1 VPAPYRILTS
11 PVRLTGELH
20 VAHLATLASVDA
32 LLRRARAEGS
42 DVAWQAA
49 TLAGD
54 LGSQAIVERELT
66 RQGTS
71 RTDLGRE
78 AFVERVR
85 AQEAES
91 REHVTRDLAAIGIVA
106 DLGADALDT
115 EPVVRAARTA
125 FVRLYEE
132 GLLTRQERV
141 VATCSRCRTVIDAA
155 DAIPASLDTDVITLK
170 LGPPE
175 AAGPQ
180 VTFEVEVDLM
190 APELLPGVVA
200 VAVPGDHPATGS
212 QVVLPVADAVVPVIG
227 DADVQTPEL
236 VVPSHDPAGL
246 AFARRYGLMPID
258 VLDAD
263 GIVRVDG
270 PLQGLARYAARAAA
284 RQLITVQGDVLI
296 VRPGAEPTARCKRC
310 GTVLVPR
317 RGHHWFLPMADL
329 EVAAADAV
337 REGGVTFAPPAARD
351 ELLARAGLGGD
362 WCLSH
367 QVWAGQ
373 PVPVAAC
380 LDCGQL
386 DVSVDASGSC
396 GKCMGTLVREDDVL
410 DARFVGAVWPLATG
424 GWPAVERGP
433 EEMAPSTT
441 LVVGPS
447 GVVKWV
453 LPMAALAVRLA
464 GVVPFCNVAVHHV
477 GASEEDPDPRLPVDL
492 AALVAEQGPRVVR
505 AALLAGG
512 LDLETA
518 RALVA
523 SIDAPPAGDAALD
536 DLLTAYDAAFVAGTP
551 GDVLPVLA
559 GVLDA
564 GVTRDAAARVRGLA
578 APLLGD

>member
-1 VPAPYRILTS
+1 MPESFRVLTS

-20 VAHLATLASVDA
+20 LAHLATLASVDA
-32 LLRRARAEGS
+32 LLRRARSEGAE
-42 DVAWQAA
+42 VAWSAA

-54 LGSQAIVERELT
+54 LGSQAIVERELA
-66 RQGTS
+66 REGTS
-71 RTDLGRE
+71 RSDLGRD

-85 AQEAES
+85 TTEAQA
-91 REHVTRDLAAIGIVA
+91 RDQVTADLASIGVDA

-115 EPVVRAARTA
+115 EPAVRAARTA

-141 VATCSRCRTVIDAA
+141 VASCPRCRTVVDPA
-155 DAIPASLDTDVITLK
+155 DAIPASLDAEIITLK

-175 AAGPQ
+175 ATGPQ
-180 VTFEVEVDLM
+180 VAFEVEVDLI
-190 APELLPGVVA
+190 APELLGGVVA
-200 VAVPGDHPATGS
+200 VAVPEDHPAAGS
-212 QVVLPVADAVVPVIG
+212 QVQIPVVYTVVPVITEAG
-227 DADVQTPEL
+227 IARPEL
-236 VVPSHDPAGL
+236 VIPSHDQAGL
-246 AFARRYGLMPID
+246 ELARRHGLLPVD

-263 GIVRVDG
+263 GVVRTEG
-270 PLQGLARYAARAAA
+270 PLEGLARFAARAAA
-284 RQLITVQGDVLI
+284 RQLITAQGDVLV
-296 VRPGAEPTARCKRC
+296 VRPGAEPSARCRRC

-317 RGHHWFLPMADL
+317 RGRHWFLPMADL

-337 REGGVTFAPPAARD
+337 REGGVVFAPPAARD

-386 DVSVDASGSC
+386 AVSVEASESC
-396 GKCMGTLVREDDVL
+396 GKCMGTLVAEDDVL
-410 DARFVGAVWPLATG
+410 DARFVGAVWPLATA
-424 GWPAVERGP
+424 GWPASEAGP
-433 EEMAPSTT
+433 EDLAPSTT

-453 LPMAALAVRLA
+453 LPIAALAVRLTGA
-464 GVVPFCNVAVHHV
+464 VPFCTVAVHHV
-477 GASEEDPDPRLPVDL
+477 VATEEDPDPRLPVDL
-492 AALVAEQGPRVVR
+492 AALVGEEGPRVVR

-512 LDLETA
+512 LDLDAA
-518 RALVA
+518 RELVA
-523 SIDAPPAGDAALD
+523 AIDSPPLGDAD
-536 DLLTAYDAAFVAGTP
+536 IEDLLVAYDAAFAAGDP

-559 GVLDA
+559 TTLAA
-564 GVTRDAAARVRGLA
+564 GVTPDAVDRLKALA